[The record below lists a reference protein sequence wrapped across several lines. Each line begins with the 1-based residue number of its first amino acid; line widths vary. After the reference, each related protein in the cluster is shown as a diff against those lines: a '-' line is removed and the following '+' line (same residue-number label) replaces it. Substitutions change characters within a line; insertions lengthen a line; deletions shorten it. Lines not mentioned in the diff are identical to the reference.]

1 MGDTDGFDEV
11 DRLVE
16 AWRRERP
23 DLDVAPLEVLS
34 RVTRL
39 ARHLDL
45 ARRQAFA
52 AQGLESWE
60 FDVLSALRRSG
71 EPYQL
76 SPGQLLRETLVTSGT
91 MTNRV
96 DRMTSRGL
104 VARRP
109 DPNDRRGVQ
118 VRLTAAG
125 RQAVDAALDQ
135 LLVRERDLL
144 RALPPDDQRRLADML
159 RVVVLPFDDA

>member
-1 MGDTDGFDEV
+1 MRDEV

-23 DLDVAPLEVLS
+23 DLDVAPMEVLS

-52 AQGLESWE
+52 DQDLEPWE

-76 SPGQLLRETLVTSGT
+76 SPGRLLRETLVTSGT

-96 DRMTSRGL
+96 DRMATRGL
-104 VARRP
+104 VARLP
-109 DPNDRRGVQ
+109 DPSDRRGVQ
-118 VRLTAAG
+118 VRLTPAG
-125 RQAVDAALDQ
+125 RVAVDAALDR
-135 LLVRERDLL
+135 LLMRERDLL
-144 RALPPDDQRRLADML
+144 SGLPRSAHRRLADML
-159 RVVVLPFDDA
+159 RVLVVPFDDA

>member
-1 MGDTDGFDEV
+1 MRDEV

-16 AWRRERP
+16 AWRRERS
-23 DLDVAPLEVLS
+23 DLDVTPMEVLS

-71 EPYQL
+71 APYQL
-76 SPGQLLRETLVTSGT
+76 SPGRLLRETLVTSGT

-96 DRMTSRGL
+96 DRMAARGL
-104 VARRP
+104 VARLP
-109 DPNDRRGVQ
+109 DPSDRRGVQ
-118 VRLTAAG
+118 VRLTATG
-125 RQAVDAALDQ
+125 RLSVDAALDQ
-135 LLVRERDLL
+135 LLMRERDLL
-144 RALPPDDQRRLADML
+144 QGLPQEEQRRLADML
-159 RVVVLPFDDA
+159 RVLVLPFDDA